1 MQKRIGTAM
10 AVVGWGV
17 SLSIGV
23 ADVASMAT
31 TGKTIGEK
39 YIWKR

>member
-23 ADVASMAT
+23 ADA
-31 TGKTIGEK
+31 
-39 YIWKR
+39 IWGDQFYNYVEQKFGGQ